1 MKLFTFYCFR
11 GGKYIISLCLI
22 QMQRT
27 TLLDDRVHKG
37 IFPDDYCYLPSPFSV
52 SCFYENNNVV
62 CWASHNLF
70 QEMADTKRRQLYY
83 TYIWSVEKVQSAISC
98 FPKILYHVQLKP
110 KSTKWFYLEQ
120 RFLPAKCNSLRKHLR
135 IKFRYVQKI
144 KYGWL
149 CGV

>member
-1 MKLFTFYCFR
+1 MKLFTFHCFR
-11 GGKYIISLCLI
+11 GGKCIISLCLI

-70 QEMADTKRRQLYY
+70 QEMADTRRRQLHY

-110 KSTKWFYLEQ
+110 KFFQIILLQTEVSVCKMQQSSKKFT
-120 RFLPAKCNSLRKHLR
+120 NR
-135 IKFRYVQKI
+135 I
-144 KYGWL
+144 
-149 CGV
+149 

>member
-70 QEMADTKRRQLYY
+70 QEMADTRRRQLYY

-110 KSTKWFYLEQ
+110 KFFQIILLQTEVSVYKMQQFS
-120 RFLPAKCNSLRKHLR
+120 N
-135 IKFRYVQKI
+135 KFKNKI
-144 KYGWL
+144 QIYQNKK
-149 CGV
+149 